1 MTHFGIICPAATGHI
16 NPMFPLARAL
26 QQRGHKITVF
36 GTPIVQARVEAA
48 GFGMRLIGEIEFSI
62 ERVVKIYA
70 KLGELSGL
78 AAIKYTFQGIA
89 KRAEV
94 NLRETSKA
102 AKEENIEAL
111 IIDQICFEGATIA
124 EYLNVPFIT
133 VCGALLTNEESTVP
147 PWIKPWKYNQA
158 WWAPLRNKLG
168 YYLFHRIKKPV
179 REVISEYRQKW
190 NLPACS
196 NEEDYNSKLAI
207 ICQQPAEFEFP
218 RKNLPPYFHFTAP
231 YHDSTGRQTVEFP
244 FDKLNG
250 KPLIYASMGTLQNR
264 LQYIFEYIAEAC
276 AELEAQLV
284 ISLGG
289 SAEPE
294 TLPKLPGTPLVVKFA
309 PQLELLQKASVV
321 ITHAGLNT
329 TLESLSNGVPMVAIP
344 VTNDQP
350 GVATRIAWTGA
361 GEMITLK
368 SLNIP
373 KLQAAV
379 KRVLTE
385 DSYRKNALKL
395 QEAIHQAGGVN
406 RAANIIEQAVAT
418 GKPVVKST

>member
-62 ERVVKIYA
+62 EKVVKFYA

-78 AAIKYTFQGIA
+78 TAIEYTFQGIA
-89 KRAEV
+89 KRAEI

-147 PWIKPWKYNQA
+147 PWIKPWGYKQA
-158 WWAPLRNKLG
+158 WWALLRNKFG
-168 YYLFHRIKKPV
+168 YYLFYRIKQPI

-218 RKNLPPYFHFTAP
+218 RKNLPPYFHFTRPIMIAQ
-231 YHDSTGRQTVEFP
+231 G
-244 FDKLNG
+244 DK
-250 KPLIYASMGTLQNR
+250 
-264 LQYIFEYIAEAC
+264 
-276 AELEAQLV
+276 
-284 ISLGG
+284 
-289 SAEPE
+289 
-294 TLPKLPGTPLVVKFA
+294 
-309 PQLELLQKASVV
+309 
-321 ITHAGLNT
+321 
-329 TLESLSNGVPMVAIP
+329 
-344 VTNDQP
+344 
-350 GVATRIAWTGA
+350 W
-361 GEMITLK
+361 
-368 SLNIP
+368 
-373 KLQAAV
+373 
-379 KRVLTE
+379 
-385 DSYRKNALKL
+385 
-395 QEAIHQAGGVN
+395 
-406 RAANIIEQAVAT
+406 
-418 GKPVVKST
+418 

>member
-48 GFGMRLIGEIEFSI
+48 GFGMRLIGETEFSI
-62 ERVVKIYA
+62 EKVIKLYA

-78 AAIKYTFQGIA
+78 AAIKYTFLLIA
-89 KRAEV
+89 KRADV
-94 NLRETSKA
+94 NLQETSKA

-111 IIDQICFEGATIA
+111 VIDQICFEGATIA

-133 VCGALLTNEESTVP
+133 VCGALFTNEESTVP

-218 RKNLPPYFHFTAP
+218 RKNLPPYFHFTGP
-231 YHDSTGRQTVEFP
+231 YHNNTGRQIVEFP
-244 FDKLNG
+244 FQKLNG

-264 LQYIFEYIAEAC
+264 LQYVFEYIAEAC
-276 AELEAQLV
+276 AELDAQLV

-289 SAEPE
+289 SSEPE
-294 TLPKLPGTPLVVKFA
+294 ALPKLHGTPLVVKFA
-309 PQLELLQKASVV
+309 PQLELLQKASLV

-329 TLESLSNGVPMVAIP
+329 TLESLSNGVPLVAIP
-344 VTNDQP
+344 ITNDQP
-350 GVATRIAWTGA
+350 GVASRIAWTGV
-361 GEMITLK
+361 GEMLTLEKLNVPSLRDVIT
-368 SLNIP
+368 
-373 KLQAAV
+373 Q
-379 KRVLTE
+379 VLTK
-385 DSYRKNALKL
+385 DSYKQNALRL
-395 QEAIHQAGGVN
+395 QKAILNAGGVN
-406 RAANIIEQAVAT
+406 LAADIIERAVETRKA
-418 GKPVVKST
+418 VLSST